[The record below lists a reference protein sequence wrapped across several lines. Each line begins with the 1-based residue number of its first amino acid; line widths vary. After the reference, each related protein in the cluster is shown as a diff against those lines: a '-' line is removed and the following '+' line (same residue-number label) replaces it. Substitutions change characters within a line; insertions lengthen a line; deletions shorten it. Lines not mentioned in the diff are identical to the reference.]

1 MANRVRS
8 RSAIRND
15 RDRDRLNAS
24 IDRGDTPEARGQSQV
39 VRIDNIVLTNA
50 QGNLNARGQLFE
62 TLVNERA
69 ILPKPR
75 SMYTTDP
82 FKRGTWTEGVTRS
95 LLVVQDRRFG
105 LVNS

>member
-15 RDRDRLNAS
+15 RVRDRLNAS
-24 IDRGDTPEARGQSQV
+24 IDRGDTPGTRGPSQV
-39 VRIDNIVLTNA
+39 VRLGNVALTNA

-69 ILPKPR
+69 MLPNLDHGIRPTH
-75 SMYTTDP
+75 SNEA
-82 FKRGTWTEGVTRS
+82 RGQRGVTR
-95 LLVVQDRRFG
+95 LRPVVQDRRFG